1 MADEK
6 YEKERKPQPNYPTKE
21 EQAML
26 FSSQGLG
33 YYYYK
38 IYSLLGTYMDM
49 NEDDKMLV
57 SIWIIGTYF
66 HKQFNSFPYLFA
78 NAMKGSGKTRLLKI
92 IANLAKNGGILGSM
106 TEAVMFRTAYGRTLC
121 IDEIENIGA
130 KGQESLG
137 LLLNAAYKKG
147 TDIERMTKKKTLD
160 GEQQIVEKFKV
171 YCPIAMANIKG
182 MENVLGDRCITI
194 ILEKSENQKVT
205 KLIENFENEPEFQ
218 EIRGGLMR
226 LTEHFGDDANY
237 FGTVFSLWNGYQNKR
252 LEGYAYDNT
261 QFKDLF
267 DKIENTNIAGR
278 YLELFFP
285 MFIIS
290 DICSKD
296 VLSEL
301 LKFAGNVVNEK
312 MKVDREDNI
321 DVKIYEFIAQ
331 YQIHDYVPIAV
342 VLNDFKRFTDLENE
356 PWLNTRFIGRGL
368 RRLNLVS
375 AEKRTSKRMIALNIK
390 KAQEKYKMFSGLDAK
405 DDNDA
410 KTQEDNTTQVNQ
422 EDNKEYILSSN
433 SNSGDAQSKLSS
445 MSNTTITTKTSTFTD
460 KEIEEAGYTREYL
473 EKIERGEN

>member
-1 MADEK
+1 
-6 YEKERKPQPNYPTKE
+6 
-21 EQAML
+21 
-26 FSSQGLG
+26 
-33 YYYYK
+33 
-38 IYSLLGTYMDM
+38 
-49 NEDDKMLV
+49 
-57 SIWIIGTYF
+57 
-66 HKQFNSFPYLFA
+66 
-78 NAMKGSGKTRLLKI
+78 
-92 IANLAKNGGILGSM
+92 
-106 TEAVMFRTAYGRTLC
+106 
-121 IDEIENIGA
+121 
-130 KGQESLG
+130 
-137 LLLNAAYKKG
+137 
-147 TDIERMTKKKTLD
+147 
-160 GEQQIVEKFKV
+160 
-171 YCPIAMANIKG
+171 
-182 MENVLGDRCITI
+182 
-194 ILEKSENQKVT
+194 
-205 KLIENFENEPEFQ
+205 
-218 EIRGGLMR
+218 
-226 LTEHFGDDANY
+226 
-237 FGTVFSLWNGYQNKR
+237 
-252 LEGYAYDNT
+252 
-261 QFKDLF
+261 
-267 DKIENTNIAGR
+267 
-278 YLELFFP
+278 